1 MKTTILPALAAVLLA
16 AACHPHAG
24 PSIAA
29 GRDSVTLNGVTMTS
43 VAASSGTIPGTLPTG
58 AAAGTAIAAF
68 IPPEA
73 PVLLDPSDR
82 PYLERAVIRAHNA
95 PYGTR
100 VEWRNPETGNGG
112 TVVPGPAAD
121 SRGGSCLRMD
131 HAVEVRGSGHQAHA
145 TACRGADGT
154 WMR

>member
-1 MKTTILPALAAVLLA
+1 MKTAIPALAAVLLA
-16 AACHPHAG
+16 SACHPHDG
-24 PSIAA
+24 PSVAA
-29 GRDSVTLNGVTMTS
+29 GRDSITLDGVTMTS

-95 PYGTR
+95 PHGTR

-112 TVVPGPAAD
+112 TVVPGPSA
-121 SRGGSCLRMD
+121 GGGGQPCLRME
-131 HAVEVRGSGHQAHA
+131 HAVEARGTEHRAVAS
-145 TACRGADGT
+145 ACRDEDGT